1 MLRRQFMAAC
11 FGAALIALS
20 SGASHADKT
29 DWKEPFPVKGKVT
42 VVDFGAPWCA
52 GCPETEQVMKD
63 LQKEYGDKAA
73 FIVINIDEYRGIED
87 KYLIETMPSQMFYD
101 KTGEPI
107 WIHKGQIDHDTL
119 RERVDILLSGPD
131 EPEKK

>member
-20 SGASHADKT
+20 SGASAADKT

-87 KYLIETMPSQMFYD
+87 KYLIETMPSQ
-101 KTGEPI
+101 I
-107 WIHKGQIDHDTL
+107 AAA
-119 RERVDILLSGPD
+119 LSGGAMPHRTHSALPSSVYTFSSL
-131 EPEKK
+131 E

>member
-1 MLRRQFMAAC
+1 MFRRQFVAAVL
-11 FGAALIALS
+11 GSALIALS
-20 SGASHADKT
+20 AGACAAQK

-52 GCPETEQVMKD
+52 GCPETEKVMKD

-73 FIVINIDEYRGIED
+73 FIVINVDEYQGIED
-87 KYLIETMPSQMFYD
+87 KYLIEMMPSQMFYD

-107 WIHKGQIDHDTL
+107 WIHKGAIDHDTL
-119 RERVDILLSGPD
+119 RERVNILLEGPD
-131 EPEKK
+131 QPEKK